1 MRKVAMGT
9 MLAFGLIMLLGS
21 WSTAGA
27 TNSDFALFDGTN
39 PANKPG
45 SGAVCGAAAGGP
57 QTPVFFT
64 YHVNVSNFSDSL
76 AVLRIT
82 FTDGDITRYQIPP
95 RSSFSLTEEGGSNE
109 HNSAIRASIEH
120 NGELAGEA
128 SATGPKVFC
137 LSCDADSDGAPACDK
152 IIPVDVKSLGTGPNK

>member
-1 MRKVAMGT
+1 MRKVAILII
-9 MLAFGLIMLLGS
+9 LALGVSLGS
-21 WSTAGA
+21 WSTVRA

-39 PANKPG
+39 PANQPG
-45 SGAVCGAAAGGP
+45 SGAVCGAAAGGSQNP
-57 QTPVFFT
+57 TFFT
-64 YHVNVSNFSDSL
+64 YHVNVSNWSDSL

-82 FTDGDITRYQIPP
+82 FSDGDITRYQIPP

-128 SATGPKVFC
+128 GRTGTQVWC
-137 LSCDADSDGAPACDK
+137 ISWDAGS
-152 IIPVDVKSLGTGPNK
+152 